1 MKQRKPKPSIGW
13 REWVALPD
21 LGVNKI
27 KVKVDTGAR
36 TSALHAHKIEPE
48 QRVDGLW
55 VKFFVHPTQR
65 TKANGI
71 LCEARVLERRTIR
84 DSGGHEEERYLVES
98 TVRLGTKTWP
108 IEITLTSRD
117 AMGFRML
124 LGRTAI
130 RRRFLVD
137 SGRSYLHGTKDG

>member
-1 MKQRKPKPSIGW
+1 MRKRKPKPSIGW

-21 LGVNKI
+21 LGVHKI

-36 TSALHAHKIEPE
+36 TSALHAHRIEPE
-48 QRVDGLW
+48 ERDDGLW

-65 TKANGI
+65 TKANGV
-71 LCEARVLERRTIR
+71 LCEARVLERRTVR

-98 TVRLGTKTWP
+98 SVQLGDKIWP

-130 RRRFLVD
+130 RRRYLVD
-137 SGRSYLHGTKDG
+137 SGRSYLLDKKDG